1 MFRFFD
7 IVEIQ
12 VEIGSFI
19 EKIILDGTE
28 MSESINDTGTEY
40 ASVEDPLNTHKT
52 TWNEVTLILEI
63 PSIIKK
69 ENVIIAPRQGGKTVL
84 SLSN

>member
-12 VEIGSFI
+12 VEIESFI

-28 MSESINDTGTEY
+28 MSERINDTGTEY